1 MPLALM
7 MGAGG
12 VMARRNEHTKEQ
24 LKVLA
29 LDAVLVIAER
39 DGPQVVSA
47 RKVAQEIG
55 YAPGMLYHLFDNI
68 DDLILQA
75 NARTVSELTRDLVRA
90 TARQK
95 ADKAVLTM
103 ALRYLQLAQKNGR
116 RWQLLF
122 EHAMRNGV
130 AVPSWY
136 QLQTAK
142 LFDLVEQQLVR
153 MSPNKDSTEIQ
164 LAARAIWSAVHGVCL
179 LSVTGK
185 LNVGGT
191 VKEAKL
197 VESLVQNYLRGWKQT
212 D

>member
-1 MPLALM
+1 
-7 MGAGG
+7 
-12 VMARRNEHTKEQ
+12 MARRNEHTKGE
-24 LKVLA
+24 LKALA

-55 YAPGMLYHLFDNI
+55 YAPGMLYHLFENI

-75 NARTVSELTRDLVRA
+75 NTRTVSALTDDLVRA
-90 TARQK
+90 TKRQS

-122 EHAMRNGV
+122 EHTMRNGV

-136 QLQTAK
+136 QAQTAK
-142 LFDLVEQQLVR
+142 LFGLVEQQLVR
-153 MSPNKDSTEIQ
+153 MCPQKKSVEIQ
-164 LAARAIWSAVHGVCL
+164 LAARAVWSAVHGVCL

-185 LNVGGT
+185 LNVGGA
-191 VKEAKL
+191 VKEARL
-197 VESLVQNYLRGWKQT
+197 VESLVQNYLHGWKSI

>member
-1 MPLALM
+1 MIA
-7 MGAGG
+7 AGG
-12 VMARRNEHTKEQ
+12 YMARRNEHSKEE
-24 LKVLA
+24 LKTLA

-55 YAPGMLYHLFDNI
+55 YAPGMLYHLFENI

-75 NARTVSELTRDLVRA
+75 NARTVSALTDDLVRA
-90 TARQK
+90 TARQS

-122 EHAMRNGV
+122 EHAMRNGI
-130 AVPSWY
+130 AVPDWY
-136 QLQTAK
+136 QAQTGK
-142 LFDLVEQQLVR
+142 LFELVEQQLVR
-153 MSPNKDSTEIQ
+153 LCPQKKPTEVQ

-179 LSVTGK
+179 LAVTGK
-185 LNVGGT
+185 LYVGGA

-197 VESLVQNYLRGWKQT
+197 VESLVKNYLRGWQ
-212 D
+212 DAD